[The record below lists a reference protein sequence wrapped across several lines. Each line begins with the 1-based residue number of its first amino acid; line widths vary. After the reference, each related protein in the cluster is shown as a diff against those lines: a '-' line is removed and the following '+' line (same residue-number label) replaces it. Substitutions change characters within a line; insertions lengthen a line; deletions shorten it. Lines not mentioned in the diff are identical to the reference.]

1 MKEVILL
8 VPSGI
13 KKYVIKDIR
22 EKYYNYNIKFMPLDE
37 FIKKYIFDYDNKT
50 IYYLMKKYNI
60 KYSTALI
67 YLDNLYYISDKLNID
82 KMNKLKEIKEY
93 LDSNNLLIYD
103 NYFKEYIKD
112 KKIYLYGYNYITKYQ
127 EKILSNFNY
136 EIIKDDKKK
145 YDITNSYYSNYI
157 DDEVLYVGS
166 KICELLKNG
175 ISINNIKIITF
186 SEYHNIIKTI
196 FSMMNI
202 PISLNNNSIYSIP
215 IVKEVL
221 KDINNIENIKDID
234 LKNKVI
240 SIINRY
246 SFIENKKEVLDLII
260 KDLKNTFI
268 ENNSGIKIIS
278 INDYIEDN
286 DYVFLMGFNKE
297 NIPKLY
303 KDNDY
308 FTDKEKEVLEIDTST
323 NLNKYLKED
332 IIDKLS
338 SIKNLT
344 ITYKLHTSD
353 NEYIKSNII
362 NTNDILID
370 NNNYSNSNMINRML
384 LAGKLD
390 DLSKYNKIDK
400 DLDLL
405 YNNYNDI
412 KYLEYDNSY
421 KNIDKDKLY
430 EYLDKGLLLSYTSFD
445 NYNRCKF
452 KYYLNNILKI
462 SIIKDDFA
470 ILIGNIVHYILSNM
484 DNDDFDI
491 DMYYNKYI
499 EEQREFT
506 KREKFFL
513 KGIKEELIFIIDTIK
528 KQLTYSTFDKKLYEK
543 KVVINKDKNIKVSF
557 IGVIDKI
564 LYKEIE
570 DSIYLVVIDYKTG
583 NTSIKIDNMNY
594 GLDMQLPIYLYLS
607 KNLNKENVDVVG
619 FYLQK
624 FLRTNLDSKKDYD
637 TAREEL
643 LKLEG
648 YSVSNESYLSMF
660 DKTYEDSKMIKS
672 LKKGKNGFYSY
683 SKVLAEEEMDE
694 IVTKTEEKR
703 EEVINNIL
711 EGDFTINPKV
721 IDSDNVSC
729 KFCEYND
736 ICFMREK
743 DKIYIN
749 TKEVEE
755 DE

>member
-1 MKEVILL
+1 
-8 VPSGI
+8 
-13 KKYVIKDIR
+13 
-22 EKYYNYNIKFMPLDE
+22 
-37 FIKKYIFDYDNKT
+37 
-50 IYYLMKKYNI
+50 
-60 KYSTALI
+60 
-67 YLDNLYYISDKLNID
+67 
-82 KMNKLKEIKEY
+82 
-93 LDSNNLLIYD
+93 
-103 NYFKEYIKD
+103 
-112 KKIYLYGYNYITKYQ
+112 
-127 EKILSNFNY
+127 
-136 EIIKDDKKK
+136 
-145 YDITNSYYSNYI
+145 
-157 DDEVLYVGS
+157 
-166 KICELLKNG
+166 
-175 ISINNIKIITF
+175 
-186 SEYHNIIKTI
+186 
-196 FSMMNI
+196 MMNI

-215 IVKEVL
+215 IVKEVIR
-221 KDINNIENIKDID
+221 DINNIENIKDIE

-240 SIINRY
+240 NILNKY
-246 SFIENKKEVLDLII
+246 SFIEDKKEVLDLII
-260 KDLKNTFI
+260 NDLKNTYLD
-268 ENNSGIKIIS
+268 NNTGIKIIT
-278 INDYIEDN
+278 INDYIDDN

-308 FTDKEKEVLEIDTST
+308 FTDKEKEVLELDTST
-323 NLNKYLKED
+323 DLNKYLKED
-332 IIDKLS
+332 IISKLS

-362 NTNDILID
+362 STKDILID
-370 NNNYSNSNMINRML
+370 NNNYNNSNMINRML
-384 LAGKLD
+384 LTYKLD

-405 YNNYNDI
+405 YNNYNDT

-430 EYLDKGLLLSYTSFD
+430 KYLDNGLVLSYTSFD

-484 DNDDFDI
+484 DNSDFDI
-491 DMYYNKYI
+491 DLYYNKYI
-499 EEQREFT
+499 NEQREFT

-528 KQLTYSTFDKKLYEK
+528 KQLTYSTFDQKLYEK
-543 KVVINKDKNIKVSF
+543 KVIINKDKNIKVSF
-557 IGVIDKI
+557 MGVIDKI
-564 LYKEIE
+564 LYKEEE
-570 DSIYLVVIDYKTG
+570 DTIYLVVIDYKTG
-583 NTSIKIDNMNY
+583 NTTIKIDNMEY

-607 KNLNKENVDVVG
+607 KNLNKENTKGVG

-624 FLRTNLDSKKDYD
+624 LLRTNLDSKKDYD

-660 DKTYEDSKMIKS
+660 DTTYEDSKMIKS

-683 SKVLAEEEMDE
+683 SKVLSEEEMDE
-694 IVTKTEEKR
+694 IVKKTEEKID
-703 EEVINNIL
+703 EVINNIL
-711 EGDFTINPKV
+711 EGDFTINPKI

-729 KFCEYND
+729 KYCEYKD
-736 ICFMREK
+736 ICYMREK
-743 DKIYIN
+743 DKVYIN
-749 TKEVEE
+749 TKEEE
-755 DE
+755 DDE

>member
-1 MKEVILL
+1 MKEVVLL

-22 EKYYNYNIKFMPLDE
+22 EKYYNYNIKFMSLEE
-37 FIKKYIFDYDNKT
+37 FIKKYTYSYDNKT

-67 YLDNLYYISDKLNID
+67 YLDNLYYISDKLDID

-103 NYFKEYIKD
+103 NYFKEYVKD

-136 EIIKDDKKK
+136 EIIEGDKKK

-166 KICELLKNG
+166 KICELLKSG
-175 ISINNIKIITF
+175 INIDNIKIITF
-186 SEYHNIIKTI
+186 SEYYNIIKTV
-196 FSMMNI
+196 FNMMNI

-215 IVKEVL
+215 IVKEVIR
-221 KDINNIENIKDID
+221 DINNIENIKDIE

-240 SIINRY
+240 NILNKY
-246 SFIENKKEVLDLII
+246 SFIEDKKEVLDLII
-260 KDLKNTFI
+260 NDLKNTYLD
-268 ENNSGIKIIS
+268 NNTGIKIIT
-278 INDYIEDN
+278 INDYIDDN

-308 FTDKEKEVLEIDTST
+308 FTDKEKEVLELDTST
-323 NLNKYLKED
+323 DLNKYLKED
-332 IIDKLS
+332 IISKLS

-362 NTNDILID
+362 STKDILID
-370 NNNYSNSNMINRML
+370 NNNYNNSNMINRVL
-384 LAGKLD
+384 LTYKLD

-400 DLDLL
+400 DIDLL

-421 KNIDKDKLY
+421 KSIDKDKLY
-430 EYLDKGLLLSYTSFD
+430 KYLDNGLILSYTSFD

-470 ILIGNIVHYILSNM
+470 ILIGNIVHYILSSI

-491 DMYYNKYI
+491 NLYYNKYI
-499 EEQREFT
+499 NEQREFT

-513 KGIKEELIFIIDTIK
+513 RGIKEELIFIIDTIK
-528 KQLTYSTFDKKLYEK
+528 KQLTYSTFDQKLYEK

-557 IGVIDKI
+557 MGVIDKI
-564 LYKEIE
+564 LYKEEE
-570 DSIYLVVIDYKTG
+570 DTIYLVVIDYKTG
-583 NTSIKIDNMNY
+583 NTSIKIDNINY

-607 KNLNKENVDVVG
+607 KNLNKDNTKVVG

-624 FLRTNLDSKKDYD
+624 LLRTNLDSKKDYD

-660 DKTYEDSKMIKS
+660 DTTYEDSKMIKS

-683 SKVLAEEEMDE
+683 SKVLSEEEMDE
-694 IVTKTEEKR
+694 IVKKTEEKID
-703 EEVINNIL
+703 EVINNIL
-711 EGDFTINPKV
+711 EGDFTINPKI

-729 KFCEYND
+729 KYCEYKD
-736 ICFMREK
+736 ICYMREK
-743 DKIYIN
+743 DKVYIN
-749 TKEVEE
+749 TKEEE
-755 DE
+755 DDE

>member
-8 VPSGI
+8 VPGSI

-22 EKYYNYNIKFMPLDE
+22 EKYYNYNIKFMSLEE
-37 FIKKYIFDYDNKT
+37 FIKKYTYSYDNKT

-82 KMNKLKEIKEY
+82 KMNKLREIKEY

-103 NYFKEYIKD
+103 NYFKDYVKD

-166 KICELLKNG
+166 KICELLKKG
-175 ISINNIKIITF
+175 ININNIKIITF
-186 SEYHNIIKTI
+186 SEYYNTIKTI
-196 FSMMNI
+196 LSMMNI

-215 IVKEVL
+215 IVKEVIR
-221 KDINNIENIKDID
+221 DINNIENIKDIE

-240 SIINRY
+240 NILNKY
-246 SFIENKKEVLDLII
+246 SFIEDKKEVLDLII
-260 KDLKNTFI
+260 NDLKNTYLD
-268 ENNSGIKIIS
+268 NNTGIKIIT
-278 INDYIEDN
+278 INDYIDDN

-308 FTDKEKEVLEIDTST
+308 FTDKEKEVLELDTST
-323 NLNKYLKED
+323 DLNKYLKED
-332 IIDKLS
+332 IISKLS

-362 NTNDILID
+362 STKDILID
-370 NNNYSNSNMINRML
+370 NNNYNNSNMINRML
-384 LAGKLD
+384 LTYKLD

-400 DLDLL
+400 DIDLL

-421 KNIDKDKLY
+421 KSIDKDKLY
-430 EYLDKGLLLSYTSFD
+430 KYLDNGLILSYTSFD

-484 DNDDFDI
+484 DNSDFDI
-491 DMYYNKYI
+491 NLYYNKYI
-499 EEQREFT
+499 NEQREFT

-513 KGIKEELIFIIDTIK
+513 RGIKEELIFIIDTIK

-543 KVVINKDKNIKVSF
+543 KVVI
-557 IGVIDKI
+557 KI
-564 LYKEIE
+564 RILK
-570 DSIYLVVIDYKTG
+570 YL
-583 NTSIKIDNMNY
+583 
-594 GLDMQLPIYLYLS
+594 LW
-607 KNLNKENVDVVG
+607 E
-619 FYLQK
+619 
-624 FLRTNLDSKKDYD
+624 
-637 TAREEL
+637 
-643 LKLEG
+643 
-648 YSVSNESYLSMF
+648 
-660 DKTYEDSKMIKS
+660 
-672 LKKGKNGFYSY
+672 
-683 SKVLAEEEMDE
+683 
-694 IVTKTEEKR
+694 
-703 EEVINNIL
+703 
-711 EGDFTINPKV
+711 
-721 IDSDNVSC
+721 
-729 KFCEYND
+729 
-736 ICFMREK
+736 
-743 DKIYIN
+743 
-749 TKEVEE
+749 
-755 DE
+755 

>member
-1 MKEVILL
+1 MKEEILL

-22 EKYYNYNIKFMPLDE
+22 EKYYNYNIKFMSLEE
-37 FIKKYIFDYDNKT
+37 FIKKYTYSYDNKT

-67 YLDNLYYISDKLNID
+67 YLDNLYYISDKLDID

-103 NYFKEYIKD
+103 NYFKEYVKD

-136 EIIKDDKKK
+136 EIIEGDKKK

-166 KICELLKNG
+166 KICELLKSG
-175 ISINNIKIITF
+175 INIDNIKIITF
-186 SEYHNIIKTI
+186 SEYYNIIKTV
-196 FSMMNI
+196 FNMMNI

-215 IVKEVL
+215 IVKEVIR
-221 KDINNIENIKDID
+221 DINNIENIKDIE

-240 SIINRY
+240 NILNKY
-246 SFIENKKEVLDLII
+246 SFIEDKKEVLDLII
-260 KDLKNTFI
+260 NDLKNTYLD
-268 ENNSGIKIIS
+268 NNTGIKIIT
-278 INDYIEDN
+278 INDYIDDN

-308 FTDKEKEVLEIDTST
+308 FTDKEKEVLELDTST
-323 NLNKYLKED
+323 DLNKYLKED
-332 IIDKLS
+332 IISKLS

-362 NTNDILID
+362 STKDILID
-370 NNNYSNSNMINRML
+370 NNNYNNSNMINRVL
-384 LAGKLD
+384 LTYKLD

-400 DLDLL
+400 DIDLL

-421 KNIDKDKLY
+421 KSIDKDKLY
-430 EYLDKGLLLSYTSFD
+430 KYLDNGLILSYTSFD

-470 ILIGNIVHYILSNM
+470 ILIGNIVHYILSSI

-491 DMYYNKYI
+491 NLYYNKYI
-499 EEQREFT
+499 NEQREFT

-513 KGIKEELIFIIDTIK
+513 RGIKEELIFIIDTIK
-528 KQLTYSTFDKKLYEK
+528 KQLTYSTFDQKLYEK

-557 IGVIDKI
+557 MGVIDKI
-564 LYKEIE
+564 LYKEEE
-570 DSIYLVVIDYKTG
+570 DTIYLVVIDYKTG
-583 NTSIKIDNMNY
+583 NTSIKIDNINY

-607 KNLNKENVDVVG
+607 KNLNKDNTKVVG

-624 FLRTNLDSKKDYD
+624 LLRTNLDSKKDYD

-660 DKTYEDSKMIKS
+660 DTTYEDSKMIKS

-683 SKVLAEEEMDE
+683 SKVLSEEEMDE
-694 IVTKTEEKR
+694 IVKKTEEKID
-703 EEVINNIL
+703 EVINNIL
-711 EGDFTINPKV
+711 EGDFTINPKI

-729 KFCEYND
+729 KYCEYKD
-736 ICFMREK
+736 ICYMREK
-743 DKIYIN
+743 DKVYIN
-749 TKEVEE
+749 TKEEE
-755 DE
+755 DNE

>member
-1 MKEVILL
+1 
-8 VPSGI
+8 
-13 KKYVIKDIR
+13 
-22 EKYYNYNIKFMPLDE
+22 
-37 FIKKYIFDYDNKT
+37 
-50 IYYLMKKYNI
+50 
-60 KYSTALI
+60 
-67 YLDNLYYISDKLNID
+67 
-82 KMNKLKEIKEY
+82 
-93 LDSNNLLIYD
+93 
-103 NYFKEYIKD
+103 
-112 KKIYLYGYNYITKYQ
+112 
-127 EKILSNFNY
+127 
-136 EIIKDDKKK
+136 
-145 YDITNSYYSNYI
+145 
-157 DDEVLYVGS
+157 
-166 KICELLKNG
+166 
-175 ISINNIKIITF
+175 
-186 SEYHNIIKTI
+186 
-196 FSMMNI
+196 MNI

-215 IVKEVL
+215 IVKEVIR
-221 KDINNIENIKDID
+221 DINNIENIKDIE

-240 SIINRY
+240 NILNKY
-246 SFIENKKEVLDLII
+246 SFIEDKKEVLDLII
-260 KDLKNTFI
+260 NDLKNTYLD
-268 ENNSGIKIIS
+268 NNTGIKIIT
-278 INDYIEDN
+278 INDYIDDN

-308 FTDKEKEVLEIDTST
+308 FTDKEKEVLELDTST
-323 NLNKYLKED
+323 DLNKYLKED

-353 NEYIKSNII
+353 NEYIKSNILS
-362 NTNDILID
+362 TNDILID
-370 NNNYSNSNMINRML
+370 NNNYNNSNMINRML
-384 LAGKLD
+384 LTYKLD

-412 KYLEYDNSY
+412 KYLEYDNRY

-430 EYLDKGLLLSYTSFD
+430 KYLDKGLLLSYTSFD

-470 ILIGNIVHYILSNM
+470 ILIGNIVHYILSSI

-491 DMYYNKYI
+491 NLYYNKYI
-499 EEQREFT
+499 NAQRDFT

-528 KQLTYSTFDKKLYEK
+528 KQLTYSTFDQKLYEK

-557 IGVIDKI
+557 MGVIDKI
-564 LYKEIE
+564 LYKEEE
-570 DSIYLVVIDYKTG
+570 DTIYLVVIDYKTG
-583 NTSIKIDNMNY
+583 NTSIKIDNINY

-607 KNLNKENVDVVG
+607 KNLNKDNTKVVG

-624 FLRTNLDSKKDYD
+624 LLRTNLDSKKDYD

-660 DKTYEDSKMIKS
+660 DTTYEDSKMIKS

-683 SKVLAEEEMDE
+683 SKVLSEEEMDE
-694 IVTKTEEKR
+694 IVKKTEEKID
-703 EEVINNIL
+703 EVINNIL
-711 EGDFTINPKV
+711 EGDFTINPKI

-729 KFCEYND
+729 KYCEYKD
-736 ICFMREK
+736 ICYMREK
-743 DKIYIN
+743 DKVYIN
-749 TKEVEE
+749 TKEEE
-755 DE
+755 DDE